1 MILALLL
8 AVSTAAPAASSAD
21 AVVSKLIE
29 SYFAMYPTRATQAGR
44 ADFDTKLEDLSP
56 KRVEVWLQT
65 LDSLEKEMQSV
76 ETENRDERLDLDVVR
91 HQIAW
96 ERFELRTRNAPG
108 RNPMFWTAVAS
119 EAGIYLLLR
128 EDQPLEKRIQALQAR
143 ARLMPRLCSQ
153 AQAALGKTA
162 AEEIAPELVQPAARQ
177 AKELAQLYET
187 GLGKFSPKLAK
198 SGQGAAKALNALAA
212 FLDKLPARGSPRLG
226 KDYAEAFRLYLNET
240 ETPEQLLPRF
250 QQDLETLRKTTAAY
264 GKQVFRELVPNEPML
279 ADDKSMIRRLF
290 KAIEADKDADVAEYT
305 RRWRAAVPELEA
317 LVRQKQV
324 ITLPEPLT
332 LKISPA
338 PAYLSG
344 QAYGGVFPEGPYR
357 PDGDTLLLLP
367 VPGDGATPAESATFF
382 AAFNRPFSKMIA
394 AHEALPGHYTQL
406 KIAAHQQHKIRVLFP
421 DNVYTEGW
429 GTFVEGLMLDQGWGG
444 PKERLAHLKK
454 ALENCARAI
463 VDIRVHTQN
472 ASKEEIAA
480 FVRDEALQDAQLGNN
495 LWARTLTTAPQIVT
509 YHLGARRFEELYEAA
524 QKREGA
530 QFSLRAFTDGLM
542 SKGPLPLREYG
553 AR

>member
-8 AVSTAAPAASSAD
+8 AASPLVSQF
-21 AVVSKLIE
+21 IE
-29 SYFAMYPTRATQAGR
+29 QYFAMYPTRATQAGR
-44 ADFDTKLEDLSP
+44 ADFDSKLEDLSP
-56 KRVEVWLQT
+56 ERLQAWLE
-65 LDSLEKEMQSV
+65 SLGALEQELQAAQPA
-76 ETENRDERLDLDVVR
+76 NRDDRLDLEVVR

-96 ERFELRTRNAPG
+96 QRFELQTRNAPG
-108 RNPMFWTAVAS
+108 RNPMFWTGIAS

-128 EDQPLEKRIQALQAR
+128 EDQPMPARIQALQAR
-143 ARLMPRLCSQ
+143 AKLMPRLC
-153 AQAALGKTA
+153 AQAEAALRKTPA
-162 AEEIAPELVQPAARQ
+162 DQIAPELVAPAARQ
-177 AKELAQLYET
+177 AKQLAQLYET
-187 GLGKFSPKLAK
+187 GLGKFSPRLAK
-198 SGQGAAKALNALAA
+198 SGQGAAKALARLAA
-212 FLDKLPARGSPRLG
+212 FLEKLPASGSPRLG

-250 QQDLETLRKTTAAY
+250 QQDLDNLRKETAAY

-279 ADDKSMIRRLF
+279 ADDRSMIRRLF
-290 KAIEADKDADVAEYT
+290 NAIEADRDTDVAEYT
-305 RRWRAAVPELEA
+305 RRWQAAVPELAE
-317 LVRQKQV
+317 LVRKKQV
-324 ITLPEPLT
+324 ITLPDPLT

-367 VPGDGATPAESATFF
+367 VPATEATKAEAATFF

-406 KIAAHQQHKIRVLFP
+406 KIAAHQEHKIRVLFP

-463 VDIRVHTQN
+463 VDIRVHAQN

-495 LWARTLTTAPQIVT
+495 LWARTLTSAPQIVT
-509 YHLGARRFEELYEAA
+509 YHLGSRRFEELHEAA

-542 SKGPLPLREYG
+542 SQGPLPLREYG